1 MPAHPFRAVLSLY
14 VALAAGAF
22 LAALAL
28 NGLAYRLV
36 LSGGLRQVE
45 VDARRRALTRWV
57 AALLGIQLLVGLA
70 IVVYL
75 LLPAP
80 ARVSG
85 LARALPPLGA
95 VLGNGLGLQLAV
107 FRLARALR
115 A

>member
-1 MPAHPFRAVLSLY
+1 MPAHALRAVLNLY

-28 NGLAYRLV
+28 NGLAYGLV
-36 LSGGLRQVE
+36 LSPGLRQLD

-57 AALLGIQLLVGLA
+57 GAVVGIQVLVGLA

-75 LLPAP
+75 VLPAP
-80 ARVSG
+80 SPTSG
-85 LARALPPLGA
+85 LGRALPPLGA
-95 VLGNGLGLQLAV
+95 VLGNGLGLQLGV

-115 A
+115 T